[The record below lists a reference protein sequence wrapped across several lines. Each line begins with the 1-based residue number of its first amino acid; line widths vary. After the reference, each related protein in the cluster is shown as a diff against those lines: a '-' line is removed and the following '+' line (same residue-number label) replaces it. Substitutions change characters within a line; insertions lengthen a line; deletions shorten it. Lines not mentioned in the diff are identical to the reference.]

1 MRWFVLTVLSVLG
14 AVLFL
19 PFLKA
24 VARGGI
30 SLGQES
36 VFTIIVTVLSAL
48 SIWAGL
54 RFADQAGLPMPLL
67 RRIEG
72 VSPVVADTRHSASEA
87 LLSAV
92 ILGLIFGLGGAV
104 FLHILHAPPL
114 PGSLPAR
121 LASSLFAAVN
131 LESVIH
137 LLIMSATVRFTRRV
151 WLGVAVAAV
160 AFVAFHASG
169 VAGLPAPVIMA
180 SLTVNGAIGILLG
193 VMYARYGIEAVMLA
207 HAVAHLLTVGLG

>member
-1 MRWFVLTVLSVLG
+1 MAETALIVIRMRWFVLTVLSVLG

-67 RRIEG
+67 PENRRG
-72 VSPVVADTRHSASEA
+72 LAGRGRYPPLRKRSVAF
-87 LLSAV
+87 AV
-92 ILGLIFGLGGAV
+92 ILD
-104 FLHILHAPPL
+104 
-114 PGSLPAR
+114 
-121 LASSLFAAVN
+121 
-131 LESVIH
+131 
-137 LLIMSATVRFTRRV
+137 
-151 WLGVAVAAV
+151 
-160 AFVAFHASG
+160 
-169 VAGLPAPVIMA
+169 
-180 SLTVNGAIGILLG
+180 
-193 VMYARYGIEAVMLA
+193 
-207 HAVAHLLTVGLG
+207 